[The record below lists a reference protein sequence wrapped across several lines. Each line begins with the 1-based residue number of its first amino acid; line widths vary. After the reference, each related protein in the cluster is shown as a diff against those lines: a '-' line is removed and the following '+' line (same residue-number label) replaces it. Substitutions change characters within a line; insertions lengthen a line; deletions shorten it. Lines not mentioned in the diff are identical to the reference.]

1 MEGRVER
8 WRWDQSAGVLTA
20 PDGRV
25 EARGYSGK
33 GRGINNPALQA
44 MRAVGPI
51 PRGLWRIGAPRTSQ
65 RTGPFV
71 MDLFPIDAT
80 PADTVHDATGRSAF
94 QIHGDRVSGPPRSA
108 SSGCIILP
116 RAVREAIWRSGVR
129 VIEVV
134 E

>member
-1 MEGRVER
+1 MWTWKQTTGEL
-8 WRWDQSAGVLTA
+8 WR
-20 PDGRV
+20 DGSFV
-25 EARGYSGK
+25 SRGYSGK
-33 GRGINNPALQA
+33 GRGKNNPALQNV
-44 MRAVGPI
+44 RGVGPL
-51 PRGLWRIGAPRTSQ
+51 PRGRYKIGTPRTSA

-80 PADTVHDATGRSAF
+80 PGDAVHDETGRSAF
-94 QIHGDRVSGPPRSA
+94 QIHGDSVRAPGTA

-116 RAVREAIWRSGVR
+116 RAIRERIWRSKVH